1 MHNIKVSKQKQIKN
15 LAASSYGFWE
25 LQFYF
30 WNRNLEKPESL
41 KDLSGP
47 RKMRLTSDLM
57 AVIDI
62 MMSVPEKATDMPI
75 GSVLPWMILYSVI
88 QW

>member
-1 MHNIKVSKQKQIKN
+1 
-15 LAASSYGFWE
+15 
-25 LQFYF
+25 
-30 WNRNLEKPESL
+30 
-41 KDLSGP
+41 
-47 RKMRLTSDLM
+47 MRLTSDLM